1 MKNREGFF
9 VGVTEREC
17 TICNL
22 MFPLN
27 GRSMCNP
34 CNTKRVKSNPE
45 VVKMLQRAKGRAK
58 KQGIPF
64 NLTPSNIIIPKVCPV
79 LGIPLFVTKGKSGAF
94 KNSPSLDKIVPHLG
108 YTKGNVQVVSQQAN
122 QMKYNATTS
131 ELLKFA
137 YWIINTYEVPN
148 ENN

>member
-1 MKNREGFF
+1 
-9 VGVTEREC
+9 
-17 TICNL
+17 
-22 MFPLN
+22 
-27 GRSMCNP
+27 
-34 CNTKRVKSNPE
+34 VKSNPE